1 MESEESKLR
10 KEAPFLFSL
19 KKENVHTVP
28 DGFFSE
34 LEKDVRR
41 TFPKRKRGIWI
52 RMKRWTRVS
61 VAAAIVL
68 LIVFSGIKMV
78 IDKQYVPAETI
89 RTMYTVMDGDMDGE

>member
-1 MESEESKLR
+1 MEFEESKLR
-10 KEAPFLFSL
+10 KEAPLLFSL
-19 KKENVHTVP
+19 KKENVHAVP
-28 DGFFSE
+28 EGFFPE
-34 LEKDVRR
+34 LEKDIRR
-41 TFPKRKRGIWI
+41 AYPKRRKGMLI
-52 RMKRWTRVS
+52 RMKRWAKVS